1 MILCLIFQ
9 HFIFFLSFLF
19 LLYLRRFAS
28 FFLLLYACVFGFDYN
43 SASLVFILVFSFLY
57 FFFFKFCLEQNQI
70 VLLSTIIIIIVI
82 ICLFRGM
89 YCAAKHEN
97 HWHHNAAKK
106 EKVPKHFQSS
116 VFANYVFCMYAD
128 CRANRT
134 YTLFEHERAIQR
146 NVSRIK

>member
-19 LLYLRRFAS
+19 LLYLRRLS
-28 FFLLLYACVFGFDYN
+28 SLFFSGALCLCMFGFDYN

-97 HWHHNAAKK
+97 HWHHNAASKTK
-106 EKVPKHFQSS
+106 SRNIFRHRHSRTMYFV
-116 VFANYVFCMYAD
+116 YV
-128 CRANRT
+128 R
-134 YTLFEHERAIQR
+134 
-146 NVSRIK
+146 